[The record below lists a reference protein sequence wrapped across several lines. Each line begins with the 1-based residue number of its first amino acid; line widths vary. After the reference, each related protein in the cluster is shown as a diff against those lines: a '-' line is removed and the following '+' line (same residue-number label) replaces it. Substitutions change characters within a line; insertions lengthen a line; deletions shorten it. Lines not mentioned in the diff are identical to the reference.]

1 MMTKAKK
8 SEIIDFLTDEFKAS
22 QAIVVCDFK
31 GLTHK
36 QLENLRIEAKAND
49 TKVQVAKNTLVTVAV
64 KNAEL
69 GEIELSGTNVFLW
82 SEDQISACKVAD
94 KFASDNKDKFS
105 IKSGIIEGEIADVNR
120 VNAFAKLPSKEE
132 LLGMLASV
140 WMAPVRNFTIGLDAL
155 RIKKE
160 EEAA

>member
-1 MMTKAKK
+1 MTRQEK
-8 SEIIDFLTDEFKAS
+8 SEIIDYLTAEFKDSLAV
-22 QAIVVCDFK
+22 VVCDYK

-36 QLENLRIEAKAND
+36 ELENLRKEAKESD
-49 TKVQVAKNTLVTVAV
+49 TKVQVIKNTLVTIAV

-69 GEIELSGTNVFLW
+69 GDIDLSGANIYLW

-94 KFASDNKDKFS
+94 KFATSNKEKFI
-105 IKSGIIEGEIADVNR
+105 IKSGIIEGEIADVNT
-120 VNAFAKLPSKEE
+120 VNAFAKLPSREE

-140 WMAPVRNFTIGLDAL
+140 WMGPVRNFTIGLDAL
-155 RIKKE
+155 KRKKE

>member
-1 MMTKAKK
+1 MTKQQK
-8 SEIIDFLTDEFKAS
+8 SEIVNFLTSEFKQSLAV
-22 QAIVVCDFK
+22 VVCDYK

-36 QLENLRIEAKAND
+36 ELESLRNEARANN
-49 TKVQVAKNTLVTVAV
+49 TKVQVAKNTLVTVAA

-69 GEIELSGTNVFLW
+69 GDIELSGTNIFLW

-94 KFASDNKDKFS
+94 KFASANKEKFT
-105 IKSGIIEGEIADVNR
+105 IKSGIIEGEIADAAR
-120 VNAFAKLPSKEE
+120 VNAFAKLPSREE

>member
-1 MMTKAKK
+1 MTKQQK
-8 SEIIDFLTDEFKAS
+8 SEIVNFLTSEFKQSLAV
-22 QAIVVCDFK
+22 VVCDYK

-36 QLENLRIEAKAND
+36 ELESLRNEARANN
-49 TKVQVAKNTLVTVAV
+49 TKVQVAKNTLVTVAA

-69 GEIELSGTNVFLW
+69 GDIELSGTNIFLW

-94 KFASDNKDKFS
+94 KFASANKEKFT
-105 IKSGIIEGEIADVNR
+105 IKSGIIEGQIADAAT
-120 VNAFAKLPSKEE
+120 VNAFAKLPSREE

-155 RIKKE
+155 RRKKE

>member
-1 MMTKAKK
+1 MTKQQK
-8 SEIIDFLTDEFKAS
+8 SEITDFLTGEFKSSLAV
-22 QAIVVCDFK
+22 VVCDYK

-36 QLENLRIEAKAND
+36 ELESLRKEARANN

-69 GEIELSGTNVFLW
+69 GDIDLSGTNIFLW

-94 KFASDNKDKFS
+94 KFAMANKDKFA
-105 IKSGIIEGEIADVNR
+105 IKSGIIEGQIADFAT
-120 VNAFAKLPSKEE
+120 VNAFAKLPSREQ
-132 LLGMLASV
+132 LLGMLAAT
-140 WMAPVRNFTIGLDAL
+140 WMAPVTNFTIGLDAL
-155 RIKKE
+155 RKKKE

>member
-1 MMTKAKK
+1 MTRQEK
-8 SEIIDFLTDEFKAS
+8 SEVIDYLTVEFKESLAV
-22 QAIVVCDFK
+22 VVCDYK

-36 QLENLRIEAKAND
+36 EIENLRKEAKANG
-49 TKVQVAKNTLVTVAV
+49 TKVQVIKNTLVAIAV

-69 GEIELSGTNVFLW
+69 GDIDLNGANIYLW

-94 KFASDNKDKFS
+94 KFATANKEKFI
-105 IKSGIIEGEIADVNR
+105 IKSGIIEGKIADVNT
-120 VNAFAKLPSKEE
+120 VNAFAKLPSREE

-155 RIKKE
+155 KRKKE

>member
-1 MMTKAKK
+1 MTREEK
-8 SEIIDFLTDEFKAS
+8 SQVIDYLTAEFKNSLAV
-22 QAIVVCDFK
+22 VVCDYK

-36 QLENLRIEAKAND
+36 ELESLRKAAKANN

-64 KNAEL
+64 KNAQL
-69 GEIELSGTNVFLW
+69 GDIELSGTNIFLW

-94 KFASDNKDKFS
+94 KFATESKDKFS
-105 IKSGIIEGEIADVNR
+105 IKSGIIEGQIADFNR
-120 VNAFAKLPSKEE
+120 VNAFAKLPSREE

-140 WMAPVRNFTIGLDAL
+140 WMGPVRNFTIGLDAL
-155 RIKKE
+155 RRKKE

>member
-1 MMTKAKK
+1 MTKQQK
-8 SEIIDFLTDEFKAS
+8 SEIVDFLTAEFKNS
-22 QAIVVCDFK
+22 QAVVVCDYK

-36 QLENLRIEAKAND
+36 ELESLRIEAKKNN

-64 KNAEL
+64 RNAEL
-69 GEIELSGTNVFLW
+69 GDIELSGTNIFLW

-94 KFASDNKDKFS
+94 KFADSNKEKFS
-105 IKSGIIEGEIADVNR
+105 IKSGIIEGNIADLSTVM
-120 VNAFAKLPSKEE
+120 AFAKLPSREE

-140 WMAPVRNFTIGLDAL
+140 WMGPVRNFTIGLDAL
-155 RIKKE
+155 RRKKE

>member
-1 MMTKAKK
+1 MTKQQK
-8 SEIIDFLTDEFKAS
+8 SEIVNFLTSEFKQSLAV
-22 QAIVVCDFK
+22 VVCDYK

-36 QLENLRIEAKAND
+36 ELENLRKEAKANN
-49 TKVQVAKNTLVTVAV
+49 TKVQVAKNTLVTVAA

-69 GEIELSGTNVFLW
+69 GDIELSGTNIFLW

-94 KFASDNKDKFS
+94 KFASANKEKFT
-105 IKSGIIEGEIADVNR
+105 IKSGIIEGEIADAAR
-120 VNAFAKLPSKEE
+120 VNAFAKLPSREE

-155 RIKKE
+155 RRKKE

>member
-1 MMTKAKK
+1 MTKQQKA
-8 SEIIDFLTDEFKAS
+8 EIVNFLTSEFKES
-22 QAIVVCDFK
+22 QAIVVCDYK

-36 QLENLRIEAKAND
+36 ELENLRKQAKANN

-69 GEIELSGTNVFLW
+69 GNVELSGTNIFLW

-94 KFASDNKDKFS
+94 KFAETNKDKFA
-105 IKSGIIEGEIADVNR
+105 IKSGIIEGQIADLAT

-140 WMAPVRNFTIGLDAL
+140 WMGPIRNFTIGLDAL
-155 RIKKE
+155 RRKKE

>member
-1 MMTKAKK
+1 MTKQQK
-8 SEIIDFLTDEFKAS
+8 SEIIDFLTGEFKNSLAV
-22 QAIVVCDFK
+22 VVCDYK

-36 QLENLRIEAKAND
+36 ELESLRNEARANN
-49 TKVQVAKNTLVTVAV
+49 TKVQVAKNTLVTVAA

-69 GEIELSGTNVFLW
+69 GDIELSGTNIFLW

-94 KFASDNKDKFS
+94 KFASANKEKFT
-105 IKSGIIEGEIADVNR
+105 IKSGIIEGEIADAAR
-120 VNAFAKLPSKEE
+120 VNAFAKLPSREE

-155 RIKKE
+155 RRKKE

>member
-1 MMTKAKK
+1 MTKQQK
-8 SEIIDFLTDEFKAS
+8 SEIINFLTSEFKQSLAV
-22 QAIVVCDFK
+22 VVCDYK

-36 QLENLRIEAKAND
+36 ELESLRNEARANN
-49 TKVQVAKNTLVTVAV
+49 TKVQVAKNTLVTVAA

-69 GEIELSGTNVFLW
+69 GDIELSGTNIFLW

-94 KFASDNKDKFS
+94 KFASANKEKFT
-105 IKSGIIEGEIADVNR
+105 IKSGIIEGEIADAAR
-120 VNAFAKLPSKEE
+120 VNAFAKLPSREE

-155 RIKKE
+155 RRKKE

>member
-1 MMTKAKK
+1 MTKQQKA
-8 SEIIDFLTDEFKAS
+8 EVIDFLTGEFKES
-22 QAIVVCDFK
+22 QAIVVCDYK

-36 QLENLRIEAKAND
+36 ELEALRKSARENN

-69 GEIELSGTNVFLW
+69 GDIELAGTNIFLW

-94 KFASDNKDKFS
+94 KFAEANKDKFE
-105 IKSGIIEGEIADVNR
+105 IKSGIIEGEIADLDR
-120 VNAFAKLPSKEE
+120 VNAFAKLPSREE
-132 LLGMLASV
+132 LLGMLAAT
-140 WMAPVRNFTIGLDAL
+140 WMAPVQNFTIGLDAL
-155 RIKKE
+155 AKKKE

>member
-1 MMTKAKK
+1 MTREEK
-8 SEIIDFLTDEFKAS
+8 SQVIDFLTSEFKNSLAV
-22 QAIVVCDFK
+22 VVCDYK

-36 QLENLRIEAKAND
+36 ELESLRKAAKANN

-69 GEIELSGTNVFLW
+69 GDIELSGTNIFLW

-94 KFASDNKDKFS
+94 KFATDNKDKFA
-105 IKSGIIEGEIADVNR
+105 IKSGIIEGQIADINR
-120 VNAFAKLPSKEE
+120 VNAFAKLPSREE

-140 WMAPVRNFTIGLDAL
+140 WMGPVRNFTIGLDAL
-155 RIKKE
+155 RRKKE